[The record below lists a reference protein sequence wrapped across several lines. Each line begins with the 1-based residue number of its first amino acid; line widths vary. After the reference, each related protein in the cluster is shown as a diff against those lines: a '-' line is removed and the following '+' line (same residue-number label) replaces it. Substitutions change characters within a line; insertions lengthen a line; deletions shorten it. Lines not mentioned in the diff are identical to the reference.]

1 MLPPSPKIFHGRD
14 TELNAVVTSLLQD
27 SARIAILGMGG
38 MGKTT
43 LAIAAVQNAQVESK
57 YSQRYFVSCQPT
69 PTCLEL
75 ASMIADHLGLEKR
88 SNLSRTI
95 IHHLTHAPPSL
106 LVLDNFETPWEPSS
120 SRSEVEEFLSLL
132 TDIPQLALVVGM
144 VPNGKMSTYNEKLD
158 YNARGRATNKS
169 QVDTAIPIS
178 PHPTSPI
185 SRSSDIF

>member
-120 SRSEVEEFLSLL
+120 SRSEVEELLSLL
-132 TDIPQLALVVGM
+132 ADIPQLALVVGM
-144 VPNGKMSTYNEKLD
+144 VLNGKSE
-158 YNARGRATNKS
+158 
-169 QVDTAIPIS
+169 
-178 PHPTSPI
+178 H
-185 SRSSDIF
+185 